1 MTTAHDTRPSLP
13 VPAAGLRRALTRPD
27 DPAGRIR
34 PEIQALRAVAVVAVV
49 VYHFFPGRVPGG
61 YVGVDVFFVIS
72 GYLIIG
78 HILREV
84 ETTGRVR
91 LVDFWARRARR
102 LIPASA
108 LTLIATAVA
117 IVIWVPEVYWTQF
130 LDELGA
136 AALYVVNWALA
147 ASSIDYLGA
156 QNAPSPVQ
164 HFWSLSVEEQF
175 YIAWP
180 ILIVL
185 TLVAVRVFGWTDR
198 RRVMLI
204 LLVVV
209 TVASAAY
216 SVWATRESQASAY
229 FFTTTRAWEF
239 SAGGVLAAV
248 GSRLR
253 MPRGDL
259 ASLVSWLGLGLI
271 AVALFAYSDAT
282 AFPGY
287 AAALPVAGALL
298 FIAAGLPTGRLSPAP
313 LIRLRPVQWLGD
325 TSYSLY
331 LWHWPIVVIAP
342 LALGHPL
349 GTPAKLLLLLA
360 ALAVGWASMV
370 LVEDPVRRS
379 PRLLRRGPWF
389 AVAATIIVAALIS
402 GSAFAASAAIRAH
415 AEQARADALALIDS
429 GAACIGAAAFGPG
442 RDCPRP
448 FAVTDLTDPATA
460 AQDIGSGVRVVDQ
473 CKQTPEDS
481 RVLTCEIGDTDAP
494 TLHVALV
501 GDSHAGQFL
510 EPMDRYGRDNGWQV
524 TTYLKTWCQGTGA
537 AGVAAPDNAQP
548 ANITSCS
555 DWGDA
560 ALSQI
565 AADPSIDVV
574 LFANFTNQYTQPTAT
589 GRPIVPAD
597 FEAAWQ
603 RMLDADKRVVVLRDP
618 PNADAIV
625 PAQCIAQQLD
635 VYDPCTTPRSAAL
648 AADDPQWAAVQA
660 MPEVSGVDL
669 TANFC
674 DDVTCHTLIGGL
686 IVYFDSNHLTASYAR
701 TLAPYLGGAIAD
713 AVG

>member
-1 MTTAHDTRPSLP
+1 MTTAHDTRPAP
-13 VPAAGLRRALTRPD
+13 PASAPGVRRALTRPD
-27 DPAGRIR
+27 DPSGRIR
-34 PEIQALRAVAVVAVV
+34 PEIQALRAIAVVAVV
-49 VYHFFPGRVPGG
+49 VYHFFPGRLPGG

-78 HILREV
+78 HLLREV
-84 ETTGRVR
+84 ESTGRVR

-108 LTLIATAVA
+108 VTLIATAVA
-117 IVIWVPEVYWTQF
+117 IVIWVPRVYWTQF

-147 ASSIDYLGA
+147 ASSVDYLGA

-180 ILIVL
+180 LLIVL
-185 TLVAVRVFGWTDR
+185 VLAAARMFRWADR
-198 RRVMLI
+198 RRAMLI

-209 TVASAAY
+209 TAASAVH
-216 SVWATRESQASAY
+216 SVWSTADSQASAY

-239 SAGGVLAAV
+239 SAGGVLAAL
-248 GSRLR
+248 GGRLR
-253 MPRGDL
+253 IPRGGV
-259 ASLVSWLGLGLI
+259 ASTLSWLGLGLI
-271 AVALFAYSDAT
+271 AVAVVAYSDGT

-298 FIAAGLPTGRLSPAP
+298 FIAAGLPSGRLSPAP

-342 LALGHPL
+342 LAVGHPL
-349 GTPAKLLLLLA
+349 GTPAKLALLVA
-360 ALAVGWASMV
+360 ALAIGWASMV
-370 LVEDPVRRS
+370 LIEDPVRRS
-379 PRLLRRGPWF
+379 PRLLRRGSWF
-389 AVAATIIVAALIS
+389 AVVATVVVALLIA
-402 GSAFAASAAIRAH
+402 GSALAASAAIRAQ
-415 AEQARADALALIDS
+415 AEQARADALAVIDS

-442 RDCPRP
+442 RDCARP

-460 AQDIGSGVRVVDQ
+460 GQDVGSGVRVVDE

-481 RVLTCEIGDTDAP
+481 GVLTCEIGDTDSP
-494 TLHVALV
+494 TLHVALL

-510 EPMDRYGRDNGWQV
+510 EPLDSYGSANGWRV

-537 AGVAAPDNAQP
+537 TDVAPPDNAQP
-548 ANITSCS
+548 GNIASCAA
-555 DWGDA
+555 WGDA

-565 AADPSIDVV
+565 AADASVDVV
-574 LFANFTNQYTQPTAT
+574 VFANFTNQYTLPASA

-597 FEAAWQ
+597 FEVAWQ
-603 RMLDADKRVVVLRDP
+603 RMLDAGKRVVVLRDP
-618 PNADAIV
+618 PNAAAVV
-625 PAQCIAQQLD
+625 PPQCIAQQLAT
-635 VYDPCTTPRSAAL
+635 YDPCPTPRAAAL
-648 AADDPQWAAVQA
+648 PADDPQWTAVQA
-660 MPEVSGVDL
+660 MPEVAGVDL
-669 TANFC
+669 TDNFC
-674 DDVTCHTLIGGL
+674 DEETCHTLIGGL

-701 TLAPYLGGAIAD
+701 TLAPYLGAAIED
-713 AVG
+713 ALG